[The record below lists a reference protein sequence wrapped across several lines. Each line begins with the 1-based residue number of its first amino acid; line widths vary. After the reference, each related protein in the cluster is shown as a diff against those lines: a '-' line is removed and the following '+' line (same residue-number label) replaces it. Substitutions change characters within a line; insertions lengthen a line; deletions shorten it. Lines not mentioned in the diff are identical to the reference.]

1 MAHAKPNLNT
11 SYVGIK
17 PPFHLELC
25 DEHKNL
31 NTSYVSVK
39 PCIKAMFCFTISNLN
54 TSCVSVKQ
62 INLQKHFAHSPQFKY
77 ILC

>member
-39 PCIKAMFCFTISNLN
+39 SCIKAMFCFTISNLN
-54 TSCVSVKQ
+54 TSYATVKHSQVRWLLERSVAKG
-62 INLQKHFAHSPQFKY
+62 I
-77 ILC
+77 

>member
-1 MAHAKPNLNT
+1 MTYAKPNLNT

-39 PCIKAMFCFTISNLN
+39 SCIKAMFCFTISNLN
-54 TSCVSVKQ
+54 TSYATVKQ
-62 INLQKHFAHSPQFKY
+62 SQVRWLLERSERNLRS
-77 ILC
+77 I